1 MVNKDKTNAQL
12 GLEVAELMRTHGIET
27 PMIDGVVPSVEELTG
42 LYTQVHKA
50 LGIDLEDD
58 SIQDTPRRIAKL
70 QVHESMK
77 GLDYDNFPKM
87 TTVENKFY
95 DGMVSVNDMLI
106 MSMCE
111 HHWER
116 IVMRVSIA
124 YVPRKGGKVVGLS
137 KFSRLAD
144 FFGSRPIVQ
153 ERYTQQLFEA
163 LKYIMDTD
171 DVAVHVRG
179 IHLCMFARGV
189 KEPCSSTTT
198 TCLGGDFKADMATRK
213 EFMDGVNIALP
224 ILPQ

>member
-1 MVNKDKTNAQL
+1 MIDKDKTNPHL
-12 GLEVAELMRTHGIET
+12 GDDIAELMRELGIET
-27 PMIDGVVPSVEELTG
+27 PMVDGVSASTDELEEL
-42 LYTQVHKA
+42 YAKVHNA

-58 SIQDTPRRIAKL
+58 SICDTPRRIAKL
-70 QVHESMK
+70 QVNESMK
-77 GLDYDNFPKM
+77 GLSYDNFPKM
-87 TTVENKFY
+87 TAVENKFY
-95 DGMVSVNDMLI
+95 SGMVSVNDMLI

-116 IVMRVSIA
+116 IIMRVSVA
-124 YVPRKGGKVVGLS
+124 YTPKVGGKVVGLS

-144 FFGSRPIVQ
+144 FFASRPIVQ
-153 ERYTQQLFEA
+153 ERYTQQLFES
-163 LKYIMDTD
+163 LKYILDTD

-198 TCLGGDFKADMATRK
+198 TLLGGDFKQDMATRK
-213 EFMDGVNIALP
+213 EFMDGIDITLP

>member
-1 MVNKDKTNAQL
+1 MVNKDKTNAEL
-12 GLEVAELMRTHGIET
+12 GLQVAELMREKGIET
-27 PMIDGVVPSVEELTG
+27 PMIDGVVPSVDELTE
-42 LYTQVHKA
+42 LYTHVHNA

-58 SIQDTPRRIAKL
+58 SIQDTPSRIAKL

-77 GLDYDNFPKM
+77 GLDYNNFPKM

-124 YVPRKGGKVVGLS
+124 YVPSKGGKVVGLS

-163 LKYIMDTD
+163 LKHIMGTD

-198 TCLGGDFKADMATRK
+198 TCLGGDFKTDMATRK
-213 EFMDGVNIALP
+213 EFMDGIDITLP

>member
-27 PMIDGVVPSVEELTG
+27 PMIDGVVPSVEELTE

-163 LKYIMDTD
+163 LKYIMDTE

>member
-1 MVNKDKTNAQL
+1 MVNKEKTNASL
-12 GLEVAELMRTHGIET
+12 GAEVAQLMKKHGIET
-27 PMIDGVVPSVEELTG
+27 PMVDGVVPSIETLTDV
-42 LYTQVHKA
+42 YTKAHEA
-50 LGIDLEDD
+50 LGIDLADD
-58 SIQDTPRRIAKL
+58 SIQDTPMRIAKL
-70 QVHESMK
+70 QVNESMK
-77 GLDYDNFPKM
+77 GLNYENFPKM

-95 DGMVSVNDMLI
+95 EGMVSVNDMLI

-116 IVMRVSIA
+116 VIMRVSIA
-124 YVPRKGGKVVGLS
+124 YTPEKGGKVVGLS

-163 LKYIMDTD
+163 LKYILDTD
-171 DVAVHVRG
+171 NVAVHVRG

-198 TCLGGDFKADMATRK
+198 TCLGGEFKDDMATRK

-224 ILPQ
+224 LLPQ